1 MVKAA
6 IVHQGAINM
15 IEVSPSTGH
24 LVTASADKT
33 VKCFDLRAGEG
44 KNLSRVKALQV
55 EGSINCGQLIDRGNL
70 CMLGYSEGNITAF
83 DLS

>member
-1 MVKAA
+1 
-6 IVHQGAINM
+6 M

-24 LVTASADKT
+24 IVTASADKT

-44 KNLSRVKALQV
+44 KNLARVKALQV
-55 EGSINCGQLIDRGNL
+55 SGEIKCGELLDRGNL
-70 CMLGYSEGNITAF
+70 CMVGCSEGNITAF